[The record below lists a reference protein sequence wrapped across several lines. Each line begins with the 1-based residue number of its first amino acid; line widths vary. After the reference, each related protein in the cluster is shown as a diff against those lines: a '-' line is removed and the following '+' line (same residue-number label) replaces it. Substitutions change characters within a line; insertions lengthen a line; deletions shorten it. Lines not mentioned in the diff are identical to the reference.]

1 MSILEAILLGLL
13 QGLTEFLPV
22 SSSGHLAIFQNLF
35 HIGEGV
41 DQMFLFDILLH
52 LGTLISIF
60 AVFYKDIGKMIVETF
75 RMIGEFFKNIVCLIK
90 KQPRKRI
97 VRTGYR
103 KFVIMIIISTIPT
116 GIIAILIKDTV
127 KAAGATLIMPGIFL
141 LINAAMLFIAQTI
154 TAGKATPKEATYLHA
169 AAIGVGQGFA
179 TLPGISRSGTT
190 ITSALLCGFGKK
202 FAIKYSFIMSIPAV
216 LGACVLEIGDAVEAG
231 TSFEISYLVGMIV
244 AAIVGYIALKLT
256 MLVVKKRRY
265 IYFSIY
271 CAIIGLV
278 AVVASF
284 FVK

>member
-41 DQMFLFDILLH
+41 DEMFLFDILLH

-60 AVFYKDIGKMIVETF
+60 AVFYKDIGKMIVEAF
-75 RMIGEFFKNIVCLIK
+75 RMIGEFFINLVCLIK

-97 VRTGYR
+97 IRTGYR

-154 TAGKATPKEATYLHA
+154 TAGNATPKEASYLHA

-231 TSFEISYLVGMIV
+231 VSFEISYLVGMLV
-244 AAIVGYIALKLT
+244 AAVVGYLALKLT

-271 CAIIGLV
+271 CAVIGLV